1 MIKMGKRATV
11 TIDWLRKGRKVEDL
25 TILRNLITDYSKWNV
40 GTAKLD
46 KKLFEKSFNLKPLP
60 KEPSTE
66 VVINKALG
74 YEAVTDKVTT
84 KMRPLRP
91 SGSSVLEQVTSLFP
105 ANLSPQ
111 EISALSYVFSR
122 FVVEDAPKDYD
133 WPLVPEGLD
142 SLSAALFTI
151 NIVSDFIGESNPW
164 LLPLWSIKVEELRLA
179 SLREIYNSLVSNK
192 SVDDILEDM
201 ERIKESV
208 KEVLIQNP
216 LIDRAIAPQD
226 PLSDMID
233 RWLRSLNMSRASS
246 RNAINKT
253 QRKIA
258 SEVLLEVTA
267 RKGARNV
274 SLDDMDLQRMT
285 LTQWNI
291 HALRPDGPSASEH
304 EAMLKMFRGNLNI
317 LRNEPLVN
325 ICELLS
331 NSEKAGRPVASEV
344 ATVTRTKR
352 RMAHYTLRRLGLI
365 LTETYFPSIT
375 KLGLKYR
382 FVFTESKKSCLVS
395 DGLFERMVLSESSHD
410 ACTVHLEPEHSQ
422 GPTISVAPNT
432 VQVIAD
438 SELIS
443 MRLDLYDKK
452 NNTWILQPW
461 KPATKS
467 REKSPSWLFRTTSY
481 NKEPPIKPTCRQI
494 DLLGPI
500 WVFRGLRETR
510 MWMLEQLG
518 FVPRTA
524 RRYLRDML
532 DEKVLRLLYTPTLE
546 YCGLPE
552 GMLVVGRFKE
562 RKLRESFIKW
572 MISRIP
578 YVHAFT
584 DKSSNLVAYLRLPPY
599 KTDIVGG
606 VIREKLSGGSTT
618 DQITSQSF
626 TARLRSYK
634 TYKITVLQRIFQE
647 DGFIDPWD
655 N

>member
-1 MIKMGKRATV
+1 MGKRATV

-151 NIVSDFIGESNPW
+151 NIVSNFIGESNPW

-510 MWMLEQLG
+510 MWMVEQLG

-532 DEKVLRLLYTPTLE
+532 DEKVLRLLYTPALE